1 MRHSYK
7 LLLIICFSV
16 TVFADVEKT
25 PFVAKEEIDYVSREQ
40 NDLLGLNKVKEFR
53 GVIWRA
59 KDSPSLAKE
68 IDVYYFKD
76 LTALKSDQRLCSKI
90 ADRIFGPEKE
100 ITLKRTSMKMIP
112 SASAGKICS
121 LVVTDPGSQAMIKER
136 HLMVKILH
144 AKVYAFVV
152 RFTKAAGPEEI
163 QDARQ
168 FIEGLR

>member
-1 MRHSYK
+1 MISFA
-7 LLLIICFSV
+7 L
-16 TVFADVEKT
+16 TVFAEDRKP
-25 PFVAKEEIDYVSREQ
+25 PFLAKEEIEYVSREQ
-40 NDLLGLNKVKEFR
+40 NHLLALNKVKEFM

-59 KDSPSLAKE
+59 KDSPSLSKE

-76 LTALKSDQRLCSKI
+76 LTALKSEKGLCSKI

-100 ITLKRTSMKMIP
+100 ITLKRTAILNIP
-112 SASAGKICS
+112 SNSAGKICN
-121 LVVTDPGSQAMIKER
+121 LVLTDPGSQAMIKER
-136 HLMVKILH
+136 YLMVKILH

-152 RFTKAAGPEEI
+152 RFTKAAGPDEI